1 MTLTGDNL
9 RSGLDVALCDDDN
22 VVTMTKTTMAE
33 NSCTATLKVPV
44 NESTDNIDYTV
55 KVSLDGETY
64 LSEPIASL
72 TVSGKSGGGNTGGGG
87 GGIVL
92 PPLDDEYEIAVDQPE
107 NGKIESIGDKAEA
120 GDEVTITVTPDEGY
134 VVKKVVITDEHGNA
148 IQVTDNGDGTFT
160 FIMPEGAIKIEAEF
174 AEEGEEETP
183 VIDLPFNDV
192 EESAWYADAVQ
203 FVFEQ
208 GLMTGVSKTNFGPDL
223 TTTRGMIVTMLYRL
237 QGEPEV
243 GVGCFSDV
251 NAAAYYADAVT
262 WAAENGIVSGYGSGN
277 FGPNDAITREQLA
290 AILYRYCEAMRYE
303 ISARSDLSAYSD
315 ADSISN
321 WATDVISWAHPMGL
335 INGVSKTELAPQATA
350 TRAQVAAILERFLTI
365 DWEA

>member
-1 MTLTGDNL
+1 M
-9 RSGLDVALCDDDN
+9 
-22 VVTMTKTTMAE
+22 
-33 NSCTATLKVPV
+33 
-44 NESTDNIDYTV
+44 
-55 KVSLDGETY
+55 
-64 LSEPIASL
+64 
-72 TVSGKSGGGNTGGGG
+72 
-87 GGIVL
+87 
-92 PPLDDEYEIAVDQPE
+92 
-107 NGKIESIGDKAEA
+107 
-120 GDEVTITVTPDEGY
+120 TITVTPDERY
-134 VVKKVVITDEHGNA
+134 VVKKVIITDEHGNA

-243 GVGCFSDV
+243 GEGCFSDV

-262 WAAENGIVSGYGSGN
+262 WAAENDIVSGYGN
-277 FGPNDAITREQLA
+277 KIFGPNDAITREQLA

-303 ISARSDLSAYSD
+303 ISARSNLSAYSD
-315 ADSISN
+315 ADSISS
-321 WATDVISWAHPMGL
+321 WATDVISWAHAMGL

>member
-1 MTLTGDNL
+1 MVKLISANQPLLSLFPANL
-9 RSGLDVALCDDDN
+9 A
-22 VVTMTKTTMAE
+22 
-33 NSCTATLKVPV
+33 
-44 NESTDNIDYTV
+44 
-55 KVSLDGETY
+55 
-64 LSEPIASL
+64 
-72 TVSGKSGGGNTGGGG
+72 GGNTGGGG

-262 WAAENGIVSGYGSGN
+262 WAAENDIVSGYGN
-277 FGPNDAITREQLA
+277 MIFGPNDAITREQLA
-290 AILYRYCEAMRYE
+290 AILYRYCEAMGYE

-315 ADSISN
+315 ADSISS
-321 WATDVISWAHPMGL
+321 WATDVISWAHAMGL